1 LLADHPFAD
10 MIAKRG
16 HDLVHD
22 RFCVELMVNSI
33 EAIYDQAGL
42 KMRASEGVPR

>member
-1 LLADHPFAD
+1 

-16 HDLVHD
+16 HDMVHD

-33 EAIYDQAGL
+33 ETIYDEVVL
-42 KMRASEGVPR
+42 RMRSSEGVAR